1 MRSAAFTAL
10 IIATALFMENMD
22 GTVISTSLP
31 AIALDLHQDPIVL
44 KLALTSYMLT
54 LAVFIP
60 ASGWVADRFGARTV
74 FCSAIVVFTL
84 GSILCGASTS
94 LPTLIAARVFQGL
107 GGAMM
112 VPVGRLVLLRSV
124 PKSDLVSAMA
134 YLTVPA
140 LIGPVAG
147 PPLGGFITTY
157 FHWRWIFW
165 INVPIGVLGVL
176 LSLRFIDNLREQAV
190 PRFDFKGFVLSG
202 VGLLSLISG
211 LSMIGRGIAPYW
223 LVAAMIAIG
232 ALSLA
237 AYVRHAQRERGR
249 DPRSQA
255 PQDPDLLRRRRR
267 RVHLPDRHR
276 RHAFLLPL
284 LLQVGFGLT
293 PFQSGSLTFATAA
306 GALLMKFTA
315 STALR
320 WFGFRQTLIVN
331 GLISGAFLAACAL
344 FTPSTPHWL
353 LLLMLLAGGFFR
365 SLEFTALNAISYA
378 DIDPPQMSRA
388 TSFASVSQ
396 QMSGAVGV
404 AVAAICVELIQFG
417 FGDSELM
424 ARDLSL
430 AFVLVAIVSSLV
442 GLHLR
447 PAQARRGRRSLGPDA
462 FDQRRA
468 SDCGGGVSKTTPVG
482 ALSGLPNGRVAVS
495 YGWSSMIAGWGMD
508 RVQPRG
514 RIMQLLA
521 LGAVLIA
528 LTAGYVL
535 MARQFNVTELP
546 SERHFGAIDQVA
558 RAEEI

>member
-1 MRSAAFTAL
+1 MRSASFTAL

-31 AIALDLHQDPIVL
+31 AIARDLHQDPIVL

-74 FCSAIVVFTL
+74 FCSAIVVFTF
-84 GSILCGASTS
+84 GSVLCGASSS

-124 PKSDLVSAMA
+124 AKSDLVSAMA

-165 INVPIGVLGVL
+165 INVPIGVLGIL
-176 LSLRFIDNLREQAV
+176 LSLRFIQNLREEAV

-202 VGLLSLISG
+202 VGLLSFIAG
-211 LSMIGRGIAPYW
+211 LSTIGRGIAPYW
-223 LVAAMIAIG
+223 LVVAMIVIG
-232 ALSLA
+232 LLSLV
-237 AYVRHAQRERGR
+237 AYVRHA
-249 DPRSQA
+249 RSEKNA
-255 PQDPDLLRRRRR
+255 IIDLKLLAIPTFFTGVVGGLIFRIGIGAM
-267 RVHLPDRHR
+267 P
-276 RHAFLLPL
+276 FLLPL

-293 PFQSGSLTFATAA
+293 PFESGSLTFATAA

-315 STALR
+315 SAVLR
-320 WFGFRQTLIVN
+320 QFGFRQTLVVN
-331 GLISGAFLAACAL
+331 SLISGVFIAACAL

-353 LLLMLLAGGFFR
+353 LLLALLAGGFFR
-365 SLEFTALNAISYA
+365 SLEFTALNVISYA

-396 QMSGAVGV
+396 QMSGAIGV
-404 AVAAICVELIQFG
+404 AVAAMCIEAIQFG

-424 ARDLSL
+424 SRDLSL
-430 AFVLVAIVSSLV
+430 AFVAVAIVSSLSV
-442 GLHLR
+442 FVF
-447 PAQARRGRRSLGPDA
+447 ARLKPDA
-462 FDQRRA
+462 
-468 SDCGGGVSKTTPVG
+468 G
-482 ALSGLPNGRVAVS
+482 AAVS
-495 YGWSSMIAGWGMD
+495 GRMISTSEKRA
-508 RVQPRG
+508 
-514 RIMQLLA
+514 
-521 LGAVLIA
+521 
-528 LTAGYVL
+528 TA
-535 MARQFNVTELP
+535 A
-546 SERHFGAIDQVA
+546 
-558 RAEEI
+558 AE

>member
-1 MRSAAFTAL
+1 MMRPAAFTAL

-44 KLALTSYMLT
+44 KLSLTSYMLT

-74 FCSAIVVFTL
+74 FCSAIVIFTL
-84 GSILCGASTS
+84 GSILCGASSS

-112 VPVGRLVLLRSV
+112 VPVGRLVLLRTV
-124 PKSDLVSAMA
+124 AKSELVSAMA

-165 INVPIGVLGVL
+165 INVPIGILGVL

-190 PRFDFKGFVLSG
+190 PRFDFRGFVLSG

-211 LSMIGRGIAPYW
+211 LSMIGRGIAPYG

-232 ALSLA
+232 VLSLA
-237 AYVRHAQRERGR
+237 AYVRHAK
-249 DPRSQA
+249 DK
-255 PQDPDLLRRRRR
+255 PDAILDLKLLKIPTFFAGAGGGFIFRIGIGAM
-267 RVHLPDRHR
+267 P
-276 RHAFLLPL
+276 FLLPL

-293 PFQSGSLTFATAA
+293 PFESGSLTFVTAA

-320 WFGFRQTLIVN
+320 RFGFRQTLVVN

-353 LLLMLLAGGFFR
+353 ILLTLLAGGFFR
-365 SLEFTALNAISYA
+365 SLQFTALNVISYA
-378 DIDPPQMSRA
+378 DIDPPRMSRA

-404 AVAAICVELIQFG
+404 AVAAICVEAIQFG
-417 FGDSELM
+417 FGDTELM

-430 AFVLVAIVSSLV
+430 AFVLVAIVSSLSV
-442 GLHLR
+442 FVFAKLK
-447 PAQARRGRRSLGPDA
+447 PDA
-462 FDQRRA
+462 GA
-468 SDCGGGVSKTTPVG
+468 AVSG
-482 ALSGLPNGRVAVS
+482 RALSTTEPQA
-495 YGWSSMIAGWGMD
+495 
-508 RVQPRG
+508 
-514 RIMQLLA
+514 
-521 LGAVLIA
+521 
-528 LTAGYVL
+528 TA
-535 MARQFNVTELP
+535 A
-546 SERHFGAIDQVA
+546 
-558 RAEEI
+558 AE

>member
-1 MRSAAFTAL
+1 MRSTLLTAL

-22 GTVISTSLP
+22 GTVLSTSLP
-31 AIALDLHQDPIVL
+31 AIAHDLHQDPIVL

-124 PKSDLVSAMA
+124 PKSELVNALA

-140 LIGPVAG
+140 LLGPVAG

-176 LSLRFIDNLREQAV
+176 LSLKFIENLREEDV
-190 PRFDFKGFVLSG
+190 PRFDFRGFVLSG

-211 LSMIGRGIAPYW
+211 LSAIGRGIAPAW
-223 LVAAMIAIG
+223 AVAAMIVVGAGSLFAYAAHAGRNEDSILDLKLLSIPTFFSGVVGGLLFRIGIG
-232 ALSLA
+232 AL
-237 AYVRHAQRERGR
+237 
-249 DPRSQA
+249 P
-255 PQDPDLLRRRRR
+255 
-267 RVHLPDRHR
+267 
-276 RHAFLLPL
+276 FLLPL
-284 LLQVGFGLT
+284 LLQIGFGLS
-293 PFQSGSLTFATAA
+293 PFESGSLTFATAL
-306 GALLMKFTA
+306 GAMAMKFTA

-320 WFGFRQTLIVN
+320 WFGFRRTLIVN
-331 GLISGAFLAACAL
+331 ALISGAFMASYAL

-353 LLLMLLAGGFFR
+353 IFLALLAGGFFR

-378 DIDPPQMSRA
+378 DIDPPRMSRA

-404 AVAAICVELIQFG
+404 AVAAVCIQVIQIG
-417 FGDSELM
+417 FGDETLY
-424 ARDLSL
+424 ARDLST
-430 AFVLVAIVSSLV
+430 AFLLVAIVSSLSV
-442 GLHLR
+442 IIF
-447 PAQARRGRRSLGPDA
+447 ARLKPDA
-462 FDQRRA
+462 GA
-468 SDCGGGVSKTTPVG
+468 SLAGKEPAPEEG
-482 ALSGLPNGRVAVS
+482 APA
-495 YGWSSMIAGWGMD
+495 A
-508 RVQPRG
+508 
-514 RIMQLLA
+514 
-521 LGAVLIA
+521 
-528 LTAGYVL
+528 
-535 MARQFNVTELP
+535 
-546 SERHFGAIDQVA
+546 
-558 RAEEI
+558 AE